1 MQLKRNK
8 NKLWHNDKDKLTELI
23 LIAVFSLSHL
33 EMWFQFVGGCFFFSL
48 LFTSQS
54 FLIYRKIVFKHPEH

>member
-23 LIAVFSLSHL
+23 IIAVFSLSHL
-33 EMWFQFVGGCFFFSL
+33 EIWFQFVISGCFFLCCLPPKVS
-48 LFTSQS
+48 
-54 FLIYRKIVFKHPEH
+54 